1 MQQHSESSQTK
12 FKEQQEQ
19 LKDLLDRPAA
29 KQFETPA
36 GLELDIGS
44 RSFQLWQQEF
54 ELKINS
60 NS

>member
-29 KQFETPA
+29 KQLETPA

-54 ELKINS
+54 E
-60 NS
+60 